1 MAVSFYQQG
10 CVQRPPDTHI
20 AFLEV
25 RGNNNNTKGSHETHF
40 KQGTKER
47 KLVFSTP
54 RTCNNG
60 IYTPRIMVT
69 NKSPDDLVV
78 DRLNSKMDGYKIV
91 KYLGEGGF
99 GQVVLAQIRTTKQVS
114 SRDSRNR
121 RRKWAH
127 DKLVAIKTIKKR
139 ASDYKRKIELLREE
153 AATLST
159 LDHVH
164 IIRLMEDDKDGPVD
178 YFVMEFCAGGDLRDA
193 IEGAKTSKYGTGAFS
208 DRR

>member
-1 MAVSFYQQG
+1 
-10 CVQRPPDTHI
+10 
-20 AFLEV
+20 
-25 RGNNNNTKGSHETHF
+25 
-40 KQGTKER
+40 
-47 KLVFSTP
+47 
-54 RTCNNG
+54 
-60 IYTPRIMVT
+60 MVT
-69 NKSPDDLVV
+69 NKSPDALVV
-78 DRLNSKMDGYKIV
+78 DRLNPKMDGYKIV

-114 SRDSRNR
+114 SCASRNR

-139 ASDYKRKIELLREE
+139 APDYKRKIELLRGE
-153 AATLST
+153 AAILST

-193 IEGAKTSKYGTGAFS
+193 IEGAKKSK
-208 DRR
+208 